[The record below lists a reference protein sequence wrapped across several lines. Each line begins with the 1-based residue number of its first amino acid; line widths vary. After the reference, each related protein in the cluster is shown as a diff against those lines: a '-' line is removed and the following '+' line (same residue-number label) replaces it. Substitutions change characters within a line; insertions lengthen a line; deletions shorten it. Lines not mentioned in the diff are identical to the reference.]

1 MSEATARAHPNI
13 AFIKYWGNQNQAMRL
28 PSNSSLSMNLD
39 GLHTETHL
47 RFDPDLN
54 ADQFILNG
62 QPQSGKTLQRLS
74 EFLEIVR
81 AQASLSNRAFVESSN
96 NFPMGAGI
104 ASSSSAFAALAL
116 AASKAAGLTLNEKE
130 LSRLA
135 RRGSGS
141 ASRSIP
147 AGFVEWHAS
156 NQDENSFAESISDPS
171 HWSLVDCIAVVSEE
185 HKETGSTDGHL
196 LADSSP
202 LQTTRVLGAQHR
214 LRYCKEALLSRD
226 FDAFAE
232 IVELDSNLMHA
243 VMMSSRPPLLYWQ
256 PTTVA
261 VIQQV
266 RDWRTEG
273 LSACTTIDAGPNVHV
288 LCPSEN
294 SSEIEQRLAVIPGV
308 KTVLSAKA
316 GGPATLIS

>member
-13 AFIKYWGNQNQAMRL
+13 AFIKYWGNQDQALRL
-28 PSNSSLSMNLD
+28 PSNSSLSMNMD
-39 GLHTETHL
+39 GLQTETHL
-47 RFDPDLN
+47 RFDPSLN
-54 ADQFILNG
+54 EDQFILNG
-62 QPQSGKTLQRLS
+62 QPQSGKILHRIS
-74 EFLEIVR
+74 DFLDIVR
-81 AQASLSNRAFVESSN
+81 NQASISSRASAESSN

-116 AASKAAGLTLNEKE
+116 ASAKAAGLDLDEKE
-130 LSRLA
+130 LSQLA

-141 ASRSIP
+141 ASRSVP
-147 AGFVEWHAS
+147 SGFVDWHAS
-156 NQDENSFAESISDPS
+156 DQDENSFAESIADPA
-171 HWSLVDCIAVVSEE
+171 HWSLVDCIAIVSEE

-196 LADSSP
+196 LADSSR
-202 LQTTRVLGAQHR
+202 LQSVRIQGAQQR
-214 LRYCKEALLSRD
+214 LKYCKEALLARD
-226 FDAFAE
+226 FDTFAE

-256 PTTVA
+256 PATVA

-266 RDWRTEG
+266 RDWRAQG

-288 LCPSEN
+288 LCLAEN
-294 SSEIEQRLAVIPGV
+294 SSEIEHRLRAIPGV
-308 KTVLSAKA
+308 KTVLTAQA

>member
-13 AFIKYWGNQNQAMRL
+13 AFIKYWGNQDHTMRL

-74 EFLEIVR
+74 EFLKIVR
-81 AQASLSNRAFVESSN
+81 TQASLSNRAFVESSN

-171 HWSLVDCIAVVSEE
+171 HWSLVDCIAVISEE

-202 LQTTRVLGAQHR
+202 LQTTRVQGAQQR

-256 PTTVA
+256 PATVS

-266 RDWRTEG
+266 RNWRTEG